1 MHPFRTAIEAP
12 DIDGAIALLSDDVVF
27 RSPIVLPPTTVALP
41 FARSWG
47 P

>member
-1 MHPFRTAIEAP
+1 MHPFRTAIEAR
-12 DIDGAIALLSDDVVF
+12 DIDGAAALLSADVVF
-27 RSPIVLPPTTVALP
+27 RSPIVFAPTTVALA